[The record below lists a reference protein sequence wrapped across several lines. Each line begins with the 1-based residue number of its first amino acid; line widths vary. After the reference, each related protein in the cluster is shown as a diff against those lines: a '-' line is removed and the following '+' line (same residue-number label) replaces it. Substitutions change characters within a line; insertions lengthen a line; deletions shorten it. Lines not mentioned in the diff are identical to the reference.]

1 MPNRLKPIVPAA
13 VLAAL
18 LAAAPVL
25 AGPFGDAEAAL
36 RAAYAHYRV
45 ALFATNM
52 GQPDKA
58 AAELQAFSE
67 SWTALQPVL
76 SAAPQY
82 AEDAQ
87 LADTFA
93 KVTALTE
100 EAAAAVKTGTL
111 APAHEVLEGIRTE
124 VAGLHDRAGIL
135 GFSDRMNTY
144 HAAMEQALA
153 LTPDQLAT
161 PQGLE
166 TAAELAGV
174 LGAAAADIASHPAPE
189 ATDAEYDPLA
199 QAFQATVDAYV
210 AAVRAGDAAAIVK
223 AQAGL
228 KPAYS
233 KFFLR
238 FG

>member
-1 MPNRLKPIVPAA
+1 MPNRLPSLAP
-13 VLAAL
+13 AAL
-18 LAAAPVL
+18 LAAFLAATPAL

-36 RAAYAHYRV
+36 RAAYAHYRI

-93 KVTALTE
+93 RVNALIE
-100 EAAAAVKTGTL
+100 EAAAAVKAGTL
-111 APAHEVLEGIRTE
+111 APAHEMLEGIRAE
-124 VAGLHDRAGIL
+124 VAGLHDRAGVV
-135 GFSDRMNTY
+135 GFSDRMNTC
-144 HAAMEQALA
+144 HVAMEQALA

-174 LGAAAADIASHPAPE
+174 LAAAADIARHPAPE
-189 ATDAEYDPLA
+189 AGADADYTPLA
-199 QAFQATVDAYV
+199 QAF
-210 AAVRAGDAAAIVK
+210 
-223 AQAGL
+223 
-228 KPAYS
+228 
-233 KFFLR
+233 
-238 FG
+238 